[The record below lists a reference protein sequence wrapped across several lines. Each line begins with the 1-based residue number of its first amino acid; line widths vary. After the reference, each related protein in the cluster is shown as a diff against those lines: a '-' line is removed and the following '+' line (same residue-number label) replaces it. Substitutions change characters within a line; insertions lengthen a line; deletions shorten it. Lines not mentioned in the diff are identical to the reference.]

1 LRTPENFALCEVRPK
16 ATRLWKLDRF
26 LKKSSAKTFADGFIN
41 KLKAAL
47 KNAAQS
53 VAKPHFRRGNGVK

>member
-16 ATRLWKLDRF
+16 AARLWKLDRF

-41 KLKAAL
+41 KLRTAHMAVLSKT
-47 KNAAQS
+47 QR
-53 VAKPHFRRGNGVK
+53 F

>member
-16 ATRLWKLDRF
+16 AARLWKLDRF

-41 KLKAAL
+41 KL
-47 KNAAQS
+47 N
-53 VAKPHFRRGNGVK
+53 RGCLNLDSLIFKFKIKYQ

>member
-16 ATRLWKLDRF
+16 AARLWKLDRF

-41 KLKAAL
+41 KLTAHKTMCAVFL
-47 KNAAQS
+47 VFSN
-53 VAKPHFRRGNGVK
+53 

>member
-16 ATRLWKLDRF
+16 AARLWKLDRF

-41 KLKAAL
+41 KLEEL
-47 KNAAQS
+47 YFLQLLMT
-53 VAKPHFRRGNGVK
+53 